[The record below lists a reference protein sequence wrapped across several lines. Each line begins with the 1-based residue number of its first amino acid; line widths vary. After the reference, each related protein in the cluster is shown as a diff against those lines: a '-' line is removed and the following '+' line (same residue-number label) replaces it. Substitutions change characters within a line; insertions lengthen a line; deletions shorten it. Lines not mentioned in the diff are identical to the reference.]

1 MENYEDKLYA
11 VQLERMLNDNANR
24 KKARNTSIG
33 NNKKTNHKNKRKNPG
48 KKIIITLVLAGILT
62 AIGIELPTIIE
73 RVNYTNDL
81 EKATA
86 IVVEQA
92 TENLS
97 NAGLVIIDENG
108 NVSIKPEGNKI
119 EDYAKLENVD
129 STIGEFYA
137 YDKALEKAGDT
148 VNTEFEKLIQASSYN
163 GGVYNY
169 TGFDQMCRINGL
181 TNNGTASGLEFK
193 KYAEEQ
199 LVNSYRNGTIDQI
212 MKQLINETKGK

>member
-48 KKIIITLVLAGILT
+48 KKIIITLVLSGILT
-62 AIGIELPTIIE
+62 AVGIEVPTIIE
-73 RVNYTNDL
+73 KVNYANDL

-119 EDYAKLENVD
+119 EDYTKLENVD

>member
-11 VQLERMLNDNANR
+11 VQLERMLNDNANS

-62 AIGIELPTIIE
+62 AVGIEVPTIIE
-73 RVNYTNDL
+73 KVNYANDL

-119 EDYAKLENVD
+119 EDYTKLENVD

>member
-62 AIGIELPTIIE
+62 AVGIEVPTIIE
-73 RVNYTNDL
+73 KVNYANDL

-119 EDYAKLENVD
+119 EDYTKLENVD

>member
-1 MENYEDKLYA
+1 MENYDDKIYA
-11 VQLERMLNDNANR
+11 AQLERMLNDNANS

-62 AIGIELPTIIE
+62 AIGIEVPTIIE

-97 NAGLVIIDENG
+97 NTGLVIIDEDG
-108 NVSIKPEGNKI
+108 NVSINPEGNKI

-148 VNTEFEKLIQASSYN
+148 INTEFEKLVQASSYN

-181 TNNGTASGLEFK
+181 TNNGNASGLEFK
-193 KYAEEQ
+193 KYAEQE

-212 MKQLINETKGK
+212 MKQVINETKGK